1 MSHNPYHF
9 SEETEEERIKMVH
22 RERDR
27 RRAEIA
33 QRKAQQ
39 KRQAI
44 TIAVVAFLI
53 IGALA
58 LFIAFAGTGLTSA
71 EEENTVVTEEMLP
84 EKTGYSSFILLAT
97 GDNLLH
103 TKLYSEANYRAG
115 GTGYDFT
122 ALYEG
127 VADLTKTADVCFI
140 NQETPLATAI
150 AEVSSYPMFNTP
162 TETVED
168 LHKIGFNVFNNVSN
182 HTLDKG
188 CDGVLATIDAL
199 ETVPDSMY
207 VGAYRNTAEMEQVHA
222 MEVNGIKVAFVGF
235 TEMTNGITK
244 DPASEVA
251 FVYTSDEAEMEKL
264 VKMANDA
271 ADVVIVSVHWGEEN
285 VFSANDGQRALAQ
298 KFADW
303 GADII
308 LGHHPHVLEEI
319 ENVTS
324 ADGRTVPVCYSLGNF
339 TSTMNL
345 QANHV
350 GGFFK
355 CTVVIDNATGAVSLA
370 DEEFIPVINHFRS
383 GKSNIRVVLYSN
395 YDSTLENE
403 NGFQITR
410 SYVDNLLRDT
420 VGPELVKGLEPA
432 PEPAAT
438 ETATETTE
446 E

>member
-1 MSHNPYHF
+1 MSHDPYHF
-9 SEETEEERIKMVH
+9 SRESEEDKIKMVH
-22 RERDR
+22 RERDQH
-27 RRAEIA
+27 RAAVA
-33 QRKAQQ
+33 QRKARQ

-44 TIAVVAFLI
+44 TIGVIAFLI

-84 EKTGYSSFILLAT
+84 EVTGYRSFTLLAT

-103 TKLYSEANYRAG
+103 TKLYNEANSRAG

-127 VADLTKTADVCFI
+127 VADLTKTADICFI

-150 AEVSSYPMFNTP
+150 AEPSSYPMFNTP

-188 CDGVLATIDAL
+188 CKGVEATVDAL
-199 ETVPDSMY
+199 SSIPDSMY
-207 VGAYRNTAEMEQVHA
+207 VGAYKNTAEMEQVHA

-264 VKMANDA
+264 VKMARDG
-271 ADVVIVSVHWGEEN
+271 ADVVVVSVHWGEEN

-324 ADGRTVPVCYSLGNF
+324 ADGRVVPVCYSLGNF

-355 CTVVIDNATGAVSLA
+355 CSVIVDNATGEVRLA
-370 DEEFIPVINHFRS
+370 DEEFIPVINHFRA
-383 GKSNIRVVLYSN
+383 GKNGIRVVLYSN
-395 YDSTLENE
+395 YDATMENE

-420 VGPELVKGLEPA
+420 VGTDLVKGLEPIA
-432 PEPAAT
+432 PAA
-438 ETATETTE
+438 EQEGDGNE
-446 E
+446 Q